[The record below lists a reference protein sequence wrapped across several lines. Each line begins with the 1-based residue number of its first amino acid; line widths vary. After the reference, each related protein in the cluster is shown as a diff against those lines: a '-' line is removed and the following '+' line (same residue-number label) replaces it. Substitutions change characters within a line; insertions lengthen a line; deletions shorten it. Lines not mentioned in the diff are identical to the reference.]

1 VVHIQKV
8 PLQGFFSVPAESVC
22 GAYCNVKVKSK
33 KGEDLFRVGLRIDAD
48 TIRGTQ
54 EGVPNLLKV
63 LAEHRVK
70 ATFFFSVGPDNMGRN
85 IWRLFRPEFLS
96 KMWRTKATKLYGWDI
111 LLKGTFWRGP
121 LIGKKLGHLFK
132 AAASEG
138 HELGLH
144 AWDHYRWQT
153 HIESMASEA
162 IYHELLQGF
171 EVIQESAGTSPVC
184 SAAPA
189 WRITEQ
195 ALLEKAKFPFRYN
208 SDCRGFSVFYPA
220 VKGKTLSQ
228 PQIPTTFPTYD
239 EAVGRDGVTHENYNE
254 YLIFL
259 MREESLNVLTIHAE
273 VEGMSYLSLF
283 QEFLR
288 QLRARGG
295 QVVCLGELLP
305 PADQIPRAVIGR
317 RRVEG
322 REGWLSVQQGNGEV
336 RGD

>member
-1 VVHIQKV
+1 
-8 PLQGFFSVPAESVC
+8 L
-22 GAYCNVKVKSK
+22 
-33 KGEDLFRVGLRIDAD
+33 GEDLFRVGLRIDAD

-70 ATFFFSVGPDNMGRN
+70 GTFFFSVGPDNMGRH
-85 IWRLFRPEFLS
+85 IWRLFRPEFLW

-153 HIESMASEA
+153 HIESMAGEA
-162 IYHELLQGF
+162 IYRDLLQGF
-171 EVIQESAGTSPVC
+171 EMICDSAGVSPVC
-184 SAAPA
+184 SAAPG
-189 WRITEQ
+189 WRSTDS

-208 SDCRGFSVFYPA
+208 SDCRGTSIFNPV
-220 VKGKTLSQ
+220 VEGKTLSQ
-228 PQIPTTFPTYD
+228 PQIPTTLATFD
-239 EAVGRDGVTHENYNE
+239 EVLGREGVDRENYNE
-254 YLIFL
+254 YLISL

-283 QEFLR
+283 QEFLQ
-288 QLRARGG
+288 QLRVRGG
-295 QVVCLGELLP
+295 NVVCLGELLP
-305 PADQIPRAVIGR
+305 PAGQLPRAVIER
-317 RRVEG
+317 QRAKG
-322 REGWLSVQQGNGEV
+322 REGWVSVQQGSGEA
-336 RGD
+336 RRL

>member
-1 VVHIQKV
+1 M
-8 PLQGFFSVPAESVC
+8 
-22 GAYCNVKVKSK
+22 
-33 KGEDLFRVGLRIDAD
+33 GEDLFRVGLRIDAD

-70 ATFFFSVGPDNMGRN
+70 GAFFFSVGPDNMGRN
-85 IWRLFRPEFLS
+85 IWRLFRPEFLR

-153 HIESMASEA
+153 HIESMAGEA
-162 IYHELLQGF
+162 IYRELLQGF
-171 EVIQESAGTSPVC
+171 EVICDSAGVSPVC
-184 SAAPA
+184 SAAPG
-189 WRITEQ
+189 WRSTDS
-195 ALLEKAKFPFRYN
+195 ALLEKVKFPFRYN
-208 SDCRGFSVFYPA
+208 SDCRGTSIFYPV
-220 VKGKTLSQ
+220 VKGRTLSQ

-239 EAVGRDGVTHENYNE
+239 EVVGRDGVTHENYNE
-254 YLIFL
+254 YLTSL
-259 MREESLNVLTIHAE
+259 MKPESLNVLTIHAE
-273 VEGMSYLSLF
+273 AEGMAYLGF
-283 QEFLR
+283 FREFLQ
-288 QLRARGG
+288 QLQTRGG
-295 QVVCLGELLP
+295 QVVCLGDLLP

-317 RRVEG
+317 QRVEG

>member
-1 VVHIQKV
+1 
-8 PLQGFFSVPAESVC
+8 
-22 GAYCNVKVKSK
+22 
-33 KGEDLFRVGLRIDAD
+33 LFRVGLRIDAD
-48 TIRGTQ
+48 TFRGTQ

-70 ATFFFSVGPDNMGRN
+70 GTFFFSVGPDNMGRN
-85 IWRLFRPEFLS
+85 IWRLFRPEFLR
-96 KMWRTKATKLYGWDI
+96 KMWRTKPTKLYGWDI

-144 AWDHYRWQT
+144 VWDHYRWQT
-153 HIESMASEA
+153 HIESMGGEE
-162 IYHELLQGF
+162 IHRQLIQGV
-171 EVIQESAGTSPVC
+171 EVIHERTGTSPVC

-189 WRITEQ
+189 WRVTDQ

-208 SDCRGFSVFYPA
+208 SDCRGTSIFYP
-220 VKGKTLSQ
+220 VVNGKPLFQ
-228 PQIPTTFPTYD
+228 PQIPTTLPTFD
-239 EAVGRDGVTHENYNE
+239 EVLGREGVDQENYNE
-254 YLIFL
+254 YLISL

-283 QEFLR
+283 QEFLQ
-288 QLRARGG
+288 QLRVRGG
-295 QVVCLGELLP
+295 YVVCLGELLP

-317 RRVEG
+317 QRVEG
-322 REGWLSVQQGNGEV
+322 REGWVSVQQGSGEA
-336 RGD
+336 RRP